1 MSWKEELKYDPV
13 PSLMASKN
21 EPLRY
26 FTAKDLMDTVPE
38 PISKLWALPRCRK
51 IIEVQQPNGS
61 WEYHRGRA
69 HIRSREDYDQI
80 ETYRVL
86 RILVEEFGVNKNL
99 PAFNEAAEFL
109 FGHQTEEG
117 DFRGICGN
125 QYVPYYSAAMME
137 LLIKGGYSTDRRI
150 ERGFRWLTSSR
161 QNDGGWAF
169 PMRTVGRRL
178 GSETFGMETI
188 RPDKTKPFSHLI
200 TGMVLRAFAA
210 HSSYR
215 KSEVARAAAAL
226 LASRFFQADKYPD
239 RRTSN
244 FWTSFSYPF
253 WFTDLISS
261 LDSLSLLGL
270 SANRPRIQESLR
282 WFVARQKK
290 DGRWELRL
298 RAMAREEEPSAWIS
312 LAISRIF
319 KQFYA

>member
-1 MSWKEELKYDPV
+1 MSWKGQLKYDPV

-21 EPLRY
+21 EAIRHLAARE
-26 FTAKDLMDTVPE
+26 LMDTFPKPV
-38 PISKLWALPRCRK
+38 SQLWALPRCRK
-51 IIEVQQPNGS
+51 IIEKQQPDGS
-61 WEYHRGRA
+61 WEYHGGRE

-86 RILVEEFGVNKNL
+86 RILVEEFGVNCNL
-99 PAFNEAAEFL
+99 PVFSEAAEFL
-109 FGHQTEEG
+109 FGHQTDEG

-137 LLIKGGYSTDRRI
+137 LLIKGGYSTDPRI
-150 ERGFRWLTSSR
+150 ERGFRWLASCR
-161 QNDGGWAF
+161 QDDGGWAF

-178 GSETFGMETI
+178 GSETFAMQTI
-188 RPDKTKPFSHLI
+188 QPDKTEPFSHLI

-210 HSSYR
+210 HPSHR

-226 LASRFFQADKYPD
+226 LPSRFFQADKYPD

-261 LDSLSLLGL
+261 LDSISLLGL
-270 SANRPRIQESLR
+270 SANSPKIHGALR

-290 DGRWELRL
+290 DGQWKLRL
-298 RAMAREEEPSAWIS
+298 RAMAREEEPNAWIS
-312 LAISRIF
+312 LAVSRIF
-319 KQFYA
+319 KRFYA